1 MMQKVFISADAL
13 ITPFGVGSDLAFQ
26 KIKSGQTAIQKHFH
40 ADFSDC
46 EFYASLIQEKE
57 EWLKGLNL
65 DESYTRLEKLVI
77 LCLTQL
83 IEENSLNLSDKT
95 LVVLSSTKGNI
106 SILNNPKLN
115 YPKERAYLNSLTKK
129 IEDYFQLRN
138 PILIVSNACIS
149 GSLAIEFA
157 KRQMELGEFENAIV
171 IGADEVSK
179 FILSGFES
187 FQAVADGICKP
198 FDANRCGIN
207 LGEAVGAVFLTK
219 NPSEN
224 SVRILGSGTY
234 NDANHISGPSRTG
247 EGLYRSIQKALE
259 LSQVEVDYISAHG
272 TATLYN
278 DEMESIA
285 YQRSGL
291 LNIPTNSLKGY
302 FGHTL
307 GASGILETIM
317 GIRALRNNT
326 LIKSYGYESQGT
338 SHPVNLITKTTS
350 KELKTFLKTA
360 AGFGGSNIAMVF
372 EKV

>member
-1 MMQKVFISADAL
+1 METQTSTNLNKTMMQKVFISADAL

-40 ADFSDC
+40 PDFSDC

-171 IGADEVSK
+171 IGADEVS
-179 FILSGFES
+179 
-187 FQAVADGICKP
+187 
-198 FDANRCGIN
+198 
-207 LGEAVGAVFLTK
+207 
-219 NPSEN
+219 
-224 SVRILGSGTY
+224 
-234 NDANHISGPSRTG
+234 
-247 EGLYRSIQKALE
+247 
-259 LSQVEVDYISAHG
+259 
-272 TATLYN
+272 
-278 DEMESIA
+278 
-285 YQRSGL
+285 
-291 LNIPTNSLKGY
+291 
-302 FGHTL
+302 
-307 GASGILETIM
+307 
-317 GIRALRNNT
+317 
-326 LIKSYGYESQGT
+326 
-338 SHPVNLITKTTS
+338 
-350 KELKTFLKTA
+350 
-360 AGFGGSNIAMVF
+360 
-372 EKV
+372 